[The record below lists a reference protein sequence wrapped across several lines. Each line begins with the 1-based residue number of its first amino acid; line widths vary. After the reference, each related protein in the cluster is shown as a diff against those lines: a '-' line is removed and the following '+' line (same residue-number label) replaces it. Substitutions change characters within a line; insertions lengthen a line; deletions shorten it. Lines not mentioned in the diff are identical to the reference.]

1 MNDPEQDGITDDLIT
16 DLSRIDGSFVIAR
29 NTAFTYKNKPVD
41 VRQIGRAVGVRYIL
55 EGSVRRTGDQVRVN
69 VQLIDGESGTHVWAD
84 RFDTDRRN
92 LAEAQSEITGRL
104 ARTLNLELVAAVGRR
119 IEQEKAVDTDARD
132 LVMRGWAWFYR
143 PASIANRH
151 KALQAFERAL
161 EVDPQSVEARIGIGT
176 VLVDDLVFGF
186 SSSQERDIARRPVA
200 R

>member
-1 MNDPEQDGITDDLIT
+1 VNDPEQDGITDDLIT

>member
-1 MNDPEQDGITDDLIT
+1 VNDPEQDGITDDLIT

-119 IEQEKAVDTDARD
+119 IEQEKAVDPDARD

-176 VLVDDLVFGF
+176 VLVDDLVLGF